1 MELHRI
7 DNFELK
13 VAPTRGKKG
22 EKGIPARVEEIS
34 RDVVVLKDIAGTLDW
49 IIEKRGMDKDK
60 TIFRVN
66 IDG

>member
-34 RDVVVLKDIAGTLDW
+34 RDVVVLKDIA
-49 IIEKRGMDKDK
+49 
-60 TIFRVN
+60 
-66 IDG
+66 